1 MKRALVLIG
10 LISSMAW
17 TVIPSQAASVQLK
30 VVKIT
35 TNVNAAPSGTRV
47 VFRARAENLGPGT
60 ADLWVDYENP
70 LHLAGIR
77 ETCLVPASETGDF
90 GNVSPDDPFCEWDF
104 VPEGDYVFVKVEAT
118 LEGTPGEHAELTF
131 CAFNGNC
138 KTAKIVITR

>member
-10 LISSMAW
+10 LISLMGW

-47 VFRARAENLGPGT
+47 VFKARAENRGPGT

-70 LHLAGIR
+70 LHLAGIL
-77 ETCLVPASETGDF
+77 ETCSVPNSETGF
-90 GNVSPDDPFCEWDF
+90 GNADDPFCEWDF
-104 VPEGDYVFVKVEAT
+104 VPEGDYAFVKVEAT

-131 CAFNGNC
+131 CAVNGNC
-138 KTAKIVITR
+138 KTAKILITR